1 VWGHVA
7 VSESRHHG
15 VSTKGCILFNLMVD
29 WNQVWI
35 DDVQGGANAMSVIE
49 QINGLKPQCPVLMHN
64 IKFSYLT

>member
-1 VWGHVA
+1 
-7 VSESRHHG
+7 
-15 VSTKGCILFNLMVD
+15 MVD